1 MTLDRATLLEHLA
14 QAERHVAQCEAH
26 IGKQEALVV
35 ELDRDGHDTK
45 NASALLATF
54 RQTQAQHVLN
64 VERLLKELQQHTQ
77 KAHKK
82 TADRAITYVQRQKRQ
97 YSI

>member
-1 MTLDRATLLEHLA
+1 
-14 QAERHVAQCEAH
+14 
-26 IGKQEALVV
+26 
-35 ELDRDGHDTK
+35 
-45 NASALLATF
+45 
-54 RQTQAQHVLN
+54 

-77 KAHKK
+77 KAHNK

>member
-1 MTLDRATLLEHLA
+1 MGRRGWFQHARGQPGALDEMTIDRATLLEHLA
-14 QAERHVAQCEAH
+14 QAERHVAQGEAH

-45 NASALLATF
+45 KAAAILATF

-64 VERLLKELQQHTQ
+64 VERLLKELQQ
-77 KAHKK
+77 
-82 TADRAITYVQRQKRQ
+82 QRK
-97 YSI
+97 